1 MRKRRIFYTMGV
13 TLIVVFSTT
22 FAILMTLERMD
33 YRNYLK
39 GEYSK
44 SMYQLIDSVK
54 NIKTDLA
61 KSEVIGSKEQG
72 LLTFGNISRNSNIA
86 NDKIHS
92 LPVSQESMEKTSKF
106 LSQISDFSYGLIRNS
121 YEGKDLSKKD
131 YKSIESLKN
140 EADYLL
146 IQLNQVQQDINQ
158 GRVKWGEIR
167 KKVSLGLNKTE
178 KFLANK
184 KFEEIQNQVI
194 KYPALIYDGPFS
206 DNVLEIKPKVLKEKV
221 ITESEAKNSV
231 KKLLGS
237 ENVVSMT
244 KKENGK
250 TRIPAYSFDVI
261 LKGREK
267 EDTVACNI
275 SKNGGKVV
283 YLLDNRKINKV
294 NMDIKKAAKIGED
307 YLEKVGYKNMKHTYT
322 QKSGNSITISYV
334 YYNDKVA
341 IYPDQIKLKIGLDNG
356 SIIGIES
363 EKYLVSHTEKRSIQ
377 KPKVSQ
383 KEAREKVNK
392 NLKVSSTN
400 LAIIP
405 SENNKEI
412 LCYEFVGKYND
423 DSFIVYIN
431 SQNGNEQKIL
441 QIIKTSNGELTI

>member
-1 MRKRRIFYTMGV
+1 MRKRRVFYTMGV

-72 LLTFGNISRNSNIA
+72 LLTFGDISRYSNIA

-92 LPVSQESMEKTSKF
+92 LPVSQESMEKTSTF
-106 LSQISDFSYGLIRNS
+106 LSQISDFSYSLIRNS

-131 YKSIESLKN
+131 YESIESLKN
-140 EADYLL
+140 QADYLL

-158 GRVKWGEIR
+158 GRVKWGEVR
-167 KKVSLGLNKTE
+167 KKVSLGLNETK
-178 KFLANK
+178 KVLANK

-206 DNVLEIKPKVLKEKV
+206 DNILEIKPKVLKEKV
-221 ITESEAKNSV
+221 ITEAQAKNSV
-231 KKLLGS
+231 KKLLGAD
-237 ENVVSMT
+237 NVVSIT

-250 TRIPAYSFDVI
+250 TRIPSYSFNVL

-267 EDTVACNI
+267 EDTVACDI

-283 YLLDNRKINKV
+283 YLIDNRKINKSKI
-294 NMDIKKAAKIGED
+294 DIKKAAKIGED
-307 YLEKVGYKNMKHTYT
+307 YLEKVGYKNMQHTYT
-322 QKSGNSITISYV
+322 QKADNSVTISYV

-341 IYPDQIKLKIGLDNG
+341 IYPDQIKLKIALDNG

-363 EKYLVSHTEKRSIQ
+363 EKYLVSHTEKRNIP
-377 KPKVSQ
+377 KPKISQ
-383 KEAREKVNK
+383 SEAKEKVNK
-392 NLKVSSTN
+392 NLKISSTN

-423 DSFIVYIN
+423 DSFVVYIN

-441 QIIKTSNGELTI
+441 QIIKTANGELTI